1 MIIIIIYNPTD
12 YRTVPENT
20 TGSPSRNTPPC
31 TGPRA
36 DSRELP
42 VYSSRKLFGG
52 TDTVI
57 IEHGGVQY
65 LLRRT
70 RQGKLLLT
78 K

>member
-1 MIIIIIYNPTD
+1 
-12 YRTVPENT
+12 
-20 TGSPSRNTPPC
+20 
-31 TGPRA
+31 
-36 DSRELP
+36 